1 MRVPQELLTFA
12 KDLRKDQTDAEVFMW
27 YLLRDRRFCGYK
39 FRRQYPLAGYILDF
53 YCPAVKLAI
62 ELDGGG
68 HDDDEQRRY
77 DRERTKVLEGTGIRV
92 VRFWN
97 NDVLGNLENVL
108 EVIYAELLRDR

>member
-27 YLLRDRRFCGYK
+27 YLLRERRFCGFK
-39 FRRQYPLAGYILDF
+39 FRRQYPLGGYILDF

-68 HDDDEQRRY
+68 HNADEQRCY
-77 DRERTKVLEGTGIRV
+77 DRERTRILEGTGIRV

-97 NDVLGNLENVL
+97 HDVLNEIESVL
-108 EVIYAELLRDR
+108 ETIYTELLRD